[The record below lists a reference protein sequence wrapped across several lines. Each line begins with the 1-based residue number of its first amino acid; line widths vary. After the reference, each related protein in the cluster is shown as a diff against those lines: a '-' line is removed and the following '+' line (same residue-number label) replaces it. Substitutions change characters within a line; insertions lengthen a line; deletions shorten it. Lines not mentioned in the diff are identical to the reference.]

1 MDTEQK
7 TPTVEATSENKKAT
21 EEFDSRLQFNMFQTK
36 W

>member
-7 TPTVEATSENKKAT
+7 TSAIEATSENKKVT

-36 W
+36 